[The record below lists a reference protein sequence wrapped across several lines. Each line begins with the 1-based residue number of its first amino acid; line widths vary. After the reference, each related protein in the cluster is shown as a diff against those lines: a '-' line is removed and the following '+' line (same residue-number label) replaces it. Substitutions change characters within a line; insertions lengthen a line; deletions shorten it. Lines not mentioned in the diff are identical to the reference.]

1 MRKISADY
9 IFLGSLPPIKKGVV
23 ILNGNGLVLEVLN
36 PKKDEIN
43 WEEVE
48 QYNGIICPGFINTH
62 CHLELSYL
70 KGKIKEGTHLH
81 GFIKEINSVR
91 NNFVEEE
98 RQEAISKAEIE
109 MLNNGIVAVGDISNG
124 GSTFE
129 IKEQNK
135 IKYHTFIE
143 VFGSDPNIATSAYN
157 HSENL
162 FNNYYNSNRVSITP
176 HATYSVSD
184 NLVNLIDKHCKKTN
198 NLISIHNQET
208 KSENKFFKKGAG
220 KMFEL
225 LEIDKKHNGKYKST
239 GKNALPSFL
248 GKFNTLN
255 KILLVHNT
263 FTSKKDIEWAN
274 NYSKNIYWCFCPNA
288 NLYIENALPNF
299 DLFINEQCT
308 IGTDSLASNNSL
320 SILDEL
326 KTISKNYPNIP
337 LQTLIKWATFNG
349 AAFLN
354 FKQLGSIGK
363 GKKPGINLIENI
375 DLEEMKL
382 KTNSKIKALIKIS

>member
-274 NYSKNIYWCFCPNA
+274 NYSKIFIGVFAQMLIY
-288 NLYIENALPNF
+288 
-299 DLFINEQCT
+299 T
-308 IGTDSLASNNSL
+308 
-320 SILDEL
+320 
-326 KTISKNYPNIP
+326 
-337 LQTLIKWATFNG
+337 
-349 AAFLN
+349 
-354 FKQLGSIGK
+354 
-363 GKKPGINLIENI
+363 
-375 DLEEMKL
+375 
-382 KTNSKIKALIKIS
+382 